1 MKNFLDLHLISSS
14 DLKNIINEALNMKI
28 ARKSYKKGKKDDVLL
43 LSDIYVGLIFEK
55 PSTRT
60 RVSFEVGINQMGGT
74 PLVLSGSDIHLGKN
88 ENVSDTSKV
97 LSRYLDLL
105 MIRTFDH
112 NNLIEFS
119 KNSSVPVI
127 NGLTNFSHPC
137 QVLADIMTFKECR
150 GNISNKK
157 VVWMGPAN
165 NMFNSYVHASKKFN
179 FDLFFC
185 GPEELKPEVDILSW
199 AKENKEVFFENNP
212 FNAVK
217 EANLIVT
224 DTQISM
230 HEENVSSEDRQK
242 LLKKFQVNQK
252 LMSLAKEDTL
262 FMHCLP
268 AHRNKEVTDEVIDGK
283 NSVVFDV
290 AENRLHIQKSIL
302 KWCLDF

>member
-1 MKNFLDLHLISSS
+1 MKNFLDLHFISSK
-14 DLKNIINEALNMKI
+14 DLKNIVNDALNIKI
-28 ARKSYKKGKKDDVLL
+28 ARKNYKNGKKDDVLL

-60 RVSFEVGINQMGGT
+60 RVSFEVGIKQMGGT
-74 PLVLSGSDIHLGKN
+74 SIILSGSDIHLGKN

-112 NNLIEFS
+112 SNLIEFS

-137 QVLADIMTFKECR
+137 QVLADIMTFVELR

-157 VVWMGPAN
+157 VVWVGPAN

-199 AKENKEVFFENNP
+199 AKENKEISFEHNP
-212 FNAVK
+212 FKAVK
-217 EANLIVT
+217 NADLIVT

-230 HEENVSSEDRQK
+230 HE
-242 LLKKFQVNQK
+242 
-252 LMSLAKEDTL
+252 
-262 FMHCLP
+262 
-268 AHRNKEVTDEVIDGK
+268 RNW
-283 NSVVFDV
+283 
-290 AENRLHIQKSIL
+290 H
-302 KWCLDF
+302 

>member
-199 AKENKEVFFENNP
+199 AQENKEVFFENNP

>member
-1 MKNFLDLHLISSS
+1 MKNFLDLHLISSN
-14 DLKNIINEALNMKI
+14 DLKNIINNALNIKI
-28 ARKSYKKGKKDDVLL
+28 ARKGYKNGKKDDDVL
-43 LSDIYVGLIFEK
+43 LSDICIGLIFEK

-60 RVSFEVGINQMGGT
+60 RVSFEVGIKQMGGT
-74 PLVLSGSDIHLGKN
+74 SLVLTSSDIHLGKN

-119 KNSSVPVI
+119 KSSSIPVI

-137 QVLADIMTFKECR
+137 QVLADIMTFNELR

-157 VVWMGPAN
+157 VVWIGPAN
-165 NMFNSYVHASKKFN
+165 NVFNSYVHASKKFN
-179 FDLFFC
+179 FNLFFC
-185 GPEELKPEVDILSW
+185 GPEELKPEAEILLW
-199 AKENKEVFFENNP
+199 AKKNKEIFFENNP
-212 FNAVK
+212 LDAVK

-230 HEENVSSEDRQK
+230 HEENIASENRRK

-252 LMSLAKEDTL
+252 LMSLVKEDTL

-268 AHRNKEVTDEVIDGK
+268 AHRNKEVTDEVMDGK
-283 NSVVFDV
+283 HSVVFDV

-302 KWCLDF
+302 KWCLGF